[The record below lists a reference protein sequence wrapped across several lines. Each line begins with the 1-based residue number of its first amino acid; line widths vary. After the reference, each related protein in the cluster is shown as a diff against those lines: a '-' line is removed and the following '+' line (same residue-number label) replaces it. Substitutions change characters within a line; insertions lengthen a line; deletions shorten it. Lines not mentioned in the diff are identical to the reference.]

1 MIAALSKS
9 FSLLKVNL
17 RMSISKYRTR
27 KLIIA
32 VFLILALLPC
42 PVYAATQEAGTLTL
56 PTLIVTA
63 EPIQIPADG
72 TSTSTITATVSD
84 EDGNPVADGTK
95 VRFTTDEG
103 SFIGG
108 ALTIDK
114 ETVDGIATAELK
126 SILSAETVIATITAE
141 ANGSKGATSVFFIE
155 DGGTEIIDR
164 KTEITALGEYTVDAR
179 SEADTEVTKSGD
191 GTPIVTVAKY
201 KSNPGGTIPS
211 GFAATG
217 EYIDV
222 HLDTTEDVDQIEI
235 KNYYTA
241 AQVAGIDESS
251 LRMRWWNGESWVQCS
266 DGGVNTNDV
275 NGYSGYVWAIIT
287 ASTTPNLTDLSGA
300 VFGGMGTPPP
310 EDDGDEGG
318 GGGGGVTPGYWVVII
333 DNLGKITEAR
343 VSPSGELLESVRA
356 SDAEG
361 QIALELDRGT
371 KILCPGGKV
380 PQRLEIRTIQISPP
394 QDTVVLD
401 GVYRLDAYLYEYS
414 QTPSLFTISPP
425 GKLALSYDLS
435 DLPPNSLSVFSAY
448 YDAQKGWVE
457 LSPGDITEAGE
468 LAVEISGPV
477 IFTIMVKLGPPP
489 LPGEPCFRPSNLVIE
504 PGEAKQ
510 GQEISI
516 SLIVTN
522 IGGAAGT
529 CTLELKVD
537 GEARSVKRV
546 TLEPGESEVVS
557 FSIIE
562 DMEGEHMVEIADLEG
577 DFTIVIISRPWWP
590 LSTATILPVAIVLE
604 RRRRW
609 KQRVEWSTGLKTKDW
624 LVK

>member
-1 MIAALSKS
+1 MKIHSERAR
-9 FSLLKVNL
+9 V
-17 RMSISKYRTR
+17 
-27 KLIIA
+27 
-32 VFLILALLPC
+32 
-42 PVYAATQEAGTLTL
+42 
-56 PTLIVTA
+56 
-63 EPIQIPADG
+63 
-72 TSTSTITATVSD
+72 
-84 EDGNPVADGTK
+84 
-95 VRFTTDEG
+95 
-103 SFIGG
+103 
-108 ALTIDK
+108 ID
-114 ETVDGIATAELK
+114 
-126 SILSAETVIATITAE
+126 
-141 ANGSKGATSVFFIE
+141 
-155 DGGTEIIDR
+155 
-164 KTEITALGEYTVDAR
+164 
-179 SEADTEVTKSGD
+179 
-191 GTPIVTVAKY
+191 
-201 KSNPGGTIPS
+201 
-211 GFAATG
+211 

-222 HLDTTEDVDQIEI
+222 HLDSSEDVDQIEI

-251 LRMRWWNGESWVQCS
+251 LIIRWWNGESWVQCS
-266 DGGVNTNDV
+266 DSGVNTENV

-287 ASTTPNLTDLSGA
+287 AGTTPNLTDLSGA
-300 VFGGMGTPPP
+300 IFGSMGTPPP

-356 SDAEG
+356 TDAEG

-371 KILCPGGKV
+371 EILCPGGKV

-394 QDTVVLD
+394 QDTVVLG

-414 QTPSLFTISPP
+414 QNPSLFTISPP

-457 LSPGDITEAGE
+457 LSPGDISKADKLT
-468 LAVEISGPV
+468 VEVSGSQV
-477 IFTIMVKLGPPP
+477 FTIMVKLGPPP
-489 LPGEPCFRPSNLVIE
+489 LPGEPSFRPSNLVIE
-504 PGEAKQ
+504 PGEAKPR
-510 GQEISI
+510 QEISI

-537 GEARSVKRV
+537 GEVRSVKSV

-562 DMEGEHMVEIADLEG
+562 DMEGEHVVEIADLEG
-577 DFTIVIISRPWWP
+577 DFTIVIISRPWWL
-590 LSTATILPVAIVLE
+590 LSMMGVIPMAVFGE
-604 RRRRW
+604 RRRSW
-609 KQRVEWSTGLKTKDW
+609 QQRVEWSTGLKTKDW